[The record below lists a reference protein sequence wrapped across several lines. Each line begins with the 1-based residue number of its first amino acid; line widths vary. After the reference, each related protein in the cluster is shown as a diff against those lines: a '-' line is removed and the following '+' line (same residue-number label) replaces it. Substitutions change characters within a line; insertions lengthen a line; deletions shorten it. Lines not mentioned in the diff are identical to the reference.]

1 MGKKL
6 ILAALIMAT
15 AASVEAQTFNEW
27 QNLLVN
33 QVNRMESHASYETD
47 EPKVTLDGTWKFNWV
62 ANADERPTDFFKPG
76 YDDSQWK
83 TMPVPGMWE
92 LNGYGDPE
100 YVNIGF
106 AWRGHFQPLTVD
118 EVKANEETGNVRVP
132 VKDNHVG
139 SYRRVVNI
147 PSGWK
152 DKQVIAHFGSVTSCI
167 YLWVNGKFVGYSEDS
182 KVAAEFDITPY
193 CKTGDNLIAFQV
205 FRWCDG
211 SWCEDQ
217 DFWRLS
223 GVARDSYL
231 LGRDKEAHLNDLRTT
246 TTLVNDYKDGVLTL
260 DPRLL
265 GTASLQISLFDADG
279 KKVGER
285 NGNVITVKDCHKWS
299 AEQPYLYN
307 LVVVCSVSKFLYGRM
322 RVVPVQTV
330 YQKVGFR
337 SVEIKNAQLLVNG
350 QPVYIKGVDRH
361 EMDPDG
367 GYVVS
372 RERMLQDIQLM
383 KRFNI
388 NAVRTSHYPDD
399 PMWYDLC
406 DKFGI
411 YLVAEA
417 NQESHGF
424 GYNPKDAPSFQPL
437 FGKQILERNQR
448 NLKVNYNHP
457 SVIIW
462 SLGNETINGPN
473 FTAAYQW
480 IKSQD
485 SQRPVQWEQGH
496 GRENTDIFCPMY
508 FSQKG
513 CADYSS
519 NPATT
524 KPLIQCEYSH
534 AMGNSSGGFKEYW
547 DLVRKY
553 PKYQGGFI
561 WDFVDQALH
570 RDGKNSKRVYTYGG
584 DYNDYDP
591 SDNNFN
597 CNGLVSPD
605 RIPNPQMFEVGY
617 YYQNI
622 WSDLREREGQD
633 GQKEYLLTVK
643 NENFFRNMD
652 YVTLDW
658 TLMADGKPVQH
669 GTFDD
674 FKVEPQ
680 KTVTLRL
687 PLKTETE
694 GELMLNVDFKMK
706 ESEPFL
712 EKGQTIAYQQF
723 PISEFQAPLLETWAK
738 SARLSIIEQ
747 DDNSQLRIKGR
758 MLDAAFDTTNGLL
771 IRYKVD
777 GNDMIADG
785 GNMHPNFWRAVTDN
799 DMGARINKRYS
810 VWRNPTM
817 EITSLE
823 AKRGKTQYGDPCVN
837 VVAEYD
843 MPDVKAKLK
852 ITYTFTSNGTL
863 MVHMKM
869 DASKEAKV
877 SNMLRYGMVMQMPFS
892 LSKSRYYGRGPVENY
907 NDRKFSQ
914 RVGIYQQTADDQFY
928 PYIRPQETGTKGDMR
943 WWEQTDKEGNGF
955 CIYGDQPFY
964 ASALHYNQEDLD
976 DGDEKEQRHST
987 DVPQS
992 KFTNLFIDL
1001 EHAGVGGVNS
1011 WSDEG
1016 QALPQYRVKYGDKDF
1031 GFIISPLQK

>member
-1 MGKKL
+1 MRK
-6 ILAALIMAT
+6 ILIMAGCLLI
-15 AASVEAQTFNEW
+15 AAGGFSQTFNEW

-33 QVNRMESHASYETD
+33 QVNRLENHASYETD
-47 EPKVTLDGTWKFNWV
+47 EPKVELDGTWKFNWV
-62 ANADERPTDFFKPG
+62 ANADERPTDFFKTDF
-76 YDDSQWK
+76 DDSKWGS
-83 TMPVPGMWE
+83 MPVPGMWE
-92 LNGYGDPE
+92 LNGYGDPV

-106 AWRGHFQPLTVD
+106 AWRGHFKPLTVD
-118 EVKANEETGNVRVP
+118 EVKENEATGTVRVP

-139 SYRRVVNI
+139 SYRRVVNV

-193 CKTGDNLIAFQV
+193 VKTGDNLIAFQV

-231 LGRDKEAHLNDLRTT
+231 LGREKEAHLNDLRINS
-246 TTLVNDYKDGVLTL
+246 TLVNDYKDGVLTL
-260 DPRLL
+260 DPRHSNP
-265 GTASLQISLFDADG
+265 ANLQISLFDAAG
-279 KKVGER
+279 TKVGDR
-285 NGNVITVKDCHKWS
+285 QGNVITVKDCHKWS
-299 AEQPYLYN
+299 AEDPYLYT
-307 LVVVCSVSKFLYGRM
+307 LVVVCSVNKFLYGRM
-322 RVVPVQTV
+322 RVVPVQTI

-350 QPVYIKGVDRH
+350 QPVLIKGVDRH

-372 RERMLQDIQLM
+372 RDRMLQDIQLM

-406 DKFGI
+406 DKYGI

-424 GYNPKDAPSFQPL
+424 GYNPQDAPSFQPL
-437 FGKQILERNQR
+437 FGKQMMERNQH
-448 NLKVNYNHP
+448 NVQVNYNHP

-462 SLGNETINGPN
+462 SMGNETINGPN
-473 FTAAYQW
+473 FTAVYQW

-485 SQRPVQWEQGH
+485 KQRPVQWEQGH

-508 FSQKG
+508 FSQKS
-513 CADYSS
+513 CADYAS
-519 NPATT
+519 NPSTT

-547 DLVRKY
+547 DLARKY
-553 PKYQGGFI
+553 PKFQGGFI

-570 RDGKNSKRVYTYGG
+570 RDKNSLKPTFTYGG
-584 DYNDYDP
+584 DYNNYDP

-605 RIPNPQMFEVGY
+605 RIPSPQIFEVGY

-622 WSDLREREGQD
+622 WSELKERDQQGT
-633 GQKEYLLTVK
+633 KEYLLTVK

-652 YVTLDW
+652 YVMLDW

-674 FKVEPQ
+674 FHVEPQ
-680 KTVTLRL
+680 KSVTLKL

-706 ESEPFL
+706 NTEPFL
-712 EKGQTIAYQQF
+712 EKGQTVAYQQF
-723 PISEFQAPLLETWAK
+723 PISDYQPPLLETWAK
-738 SARLSIIEQ
+738 SASLKIYDEKN
-747 DDNSQLRIKGR
+747 NSLLRVKGR
-758 MLDAAFDTTNGLL
+758 MVDVAFDTNDGLL
-771 IRYKVD
+771 NRYKVD
-777 GNDMIADG
+777 GTDMIADG

-799 DMGARINKRYS
+799 DMGSGIHKRYS
-810 VWRNPTM
+810 VWRNPTLQ
-817 EITSLE
+817 ITSLE
-823 AKRGKTQYGDPCVN
+823 AKKGKTQYGDPCVN
-837 VVAEYD
+837 VVAQYD
-843 MPDVKAKLK
+843 MPDVKAKLE
-852 ITYTFTSNGTL
+852 ITYTITSNGTL
-863 MVHMKM
+863 MVHMVM
-869 DASKEAKV
+869 DADEQEKV
-877 SNMLRYGMVMQMPFS
+877 SNMMRYGMVMQLPFDMENS
-892 LSKSRYYGRGPVENY
+892 NYYGRGPVENY
-907 NDRKFSQ
+907 YDRKFSQ
-914 RVGIYQQTADDQFY
+914 RVGIYQQTADAQFY

-943 WWEQTDKEGNGF
+943 WWKQTNKDGKGF
-955 CIYGDQPFY
+955 CVYADKPFY

-987 DVPQS
+987 DVLPS

-1001 EHAGVGGVNS
+1001 EHAGVGGINS
-1011 WSDEG
+1011 WSDEA
-1016 QALPQYRVKYGDKDF
+1016 QALPPYRVKYGDKDF
-1031 GFIISPLQK
+1031 GFIISPIR